1 MHLERP
7 ELNYLVLTGTV
18 RNKEE
23 MKASSY
29 GTFVIR
35 FQLENLI
42 SSEFESEA
50 RTYVLA
56 VEAWGRLA
64 ERIDRSIDNGS
75 FVLLEG
81 NLVSRKYEDRLKR
94 TRYRMTVKA
103 SSITSL
109 GRETKDNRKD
119 Q

>member
-18 RNKEE
+18 RAKGEI
-23 MKASSY
+23 KASSY

-35 FQLENLI
+35 FQLEN
-42 SSEFESEA
+42 SVSFHREREA
-50 RTYVLA
+50 RTYMLD

-64 ERIDRSIDNGS
+64 ERIDRSISDGA

-109 GRETKDNRKD
+109 GRESKDNRKE